1 MIKSILLGISLV
13 FYSILGFSQSGHIII
28 ENTNNANPEQFNKNL
43 EKCNFDFYRMY
54 SQNRILKFDNGISI
68 SLISAEEIIEAGGF
82 IKVSELTKDNQPVI
96 HPVLFHI
103 DSNGNIMQRYNNT
116 DNRTNKINSQQE
128 Q

>member
-1 MIKSILLGISLV
+1 
-13 FYSILGFSQSGHIII
+13 
-28 ENTNNANPEQFNKNL
+28 
-43 EKCNFDFYRMY
+43 MY

-68 SLISAEEIIEAGGF
+68 SLTSAEEIIEAGGF

-116 DNRTNKINSQQE
+116 DKRTNKINSQQE